1 MSGISI
7 SELIEQRRRESER
20 EEPRRRRRRIREEL
34 SSAELTSHSVTTT
47 FHSSGA
53 ESGASVNEQD
63 TGDSDTGEDI
73 ATLREALYQKL
84 NSTKQEM
91 SKQATIERQKAWME
105 EVGTS
110 INYYEQREFSTDE
123 LEEYYTIVLTKPE
136 LLKVDDAPHNLR
148 LTLQFSKWVKGVHAQ
163 KILNKLTGVQGYED
177 EVNKVLGDVDNDIKE
192 NDKVKIPFN
201 DRMDFE

>member
-20 EEPRRRRRRIREEL
+20 EEPRRRRRIREEL

-47 FHSSGA
+47 FHAMGADSG
-53 ESGASVNEQD
+53 ESVNEQG

-123 LEEYYTIVLTKPE
+123 LEEYYNIVLTKPE

-148 LTLQFSKWVKGVHAQ
+148 LTLQFTKWVKEVHAK
-163 KILNKLTGVQGYED
+163 KILNNLTGVHGYED

-192 NDKVKIPFN
+192 NDKVKMPFN

>member
-7 SELIEQRRRESER
+7 SELIEQRRRASER

-47 FHSSGA
+47 FHAMGADSG
-53 ESGASVNEQD
+53 ESVNEQ
-63 TGDSDTGEDI
+63 GTGEDI
-73 ATLREALYQKL
+73 ATLREALHKKIR
-84 NSTKQEM
+84 NTKQEM

-123 LEEYYTIVLTKPE
+123 LEEYYNIVLTKPE

>member
-7 SELIEQRRRESER
+7 SELIEQRRRASER
-20 EEPRRRRRRIREEL
+20 EEEQLRIREAL
-34 SSAELTSHSVTTT
+34 SSADLTSHSVTST
-47 FHSSGA
+47 FHASGA
-53 ESGASVNEQD
+53 ESGESVNEQG
-63 TGDSDTGEDI
+63 TGGSDTGEDI
-73 ATLREALYQKL
+73 ATLREALYKKIR
-84 NSTKQEM
+84 NTKQEM

-123 LEEYYTIVLTKPE
+123 LEEYYNIVLTKPE

-148 LTLQFSKWVKGVHAQ
+148 LTLQFTKWVKGVHAQ

-177 EVNKVLGDVDNDIKE
+177 EVNKVLGDVDNIIKE
-192 NDKVKIPFN
+192 NDKVKMPFN

>member
-7 SELIEQRRRESER
+7 SELLRRRSEEAER
-20 EEPRRRRRRIREEL
+20 QNQRDVEGQSLRVRR
-34 SSAELTSHSVTTT
+34 VQQQNNDDVG
-47 FHSSGA
+47 SG
-53 ESGASVNEQD
+53 
-63 TGDSDTGEDI
+63 TGEDI
-73 ATLREALYQKL
+73 ATLREALYKKIR
-84 NSTKQEM
+84 NTKQEM

-110 INYYEQREFSTDE
+110 INFYEQREFSTDE
-123 LEEYYTIVLTKPE
+123 LEEYYNIVLTKPE

-148 LTLQFSKWVKGVHAQ
+148 LTLQFTKWVKEVHAK
-163 KILNKLTGVQGYED
+163 KILNTLTGVHGYED

-192 NDKVKIPFN
+192 NDKVKMPFN